1 MSSLNDP
8 RLLKQALEK
17 YKPPVCKHCGYELTG
32 LPPSAPCPE
41 CGAPR
46 PKPGARTSLAAKSQ
60 GLLRAPLAE
69 QLRFGAGFAGVS
81 VALVGAPAALI
92 VNALTPA
99 ATGAWLLI
107 AAALWWASL
116 ALLTLRPFSVGEGD
130 HRYAAR
136 TPAWVVA
143 LALATQT
150 LWAVAALAGGLHPAV
165 GWTALGLAFAGLYPA
180 LWILGEILE
189 WGGDESSGRRTKW
202 ILLEPV
208 YVAAFLG
215 LLGFVLWLF
224 VPRGEGALAF
234 LGKLAL
240 TIVMLYE
247 YVRLLLALS
256 SGVNIAWWARRHQL
270 DSAGRDERVEEA
282 RKAKEARQ
290 AGAVRSSESQHI
302 ARRAGADKPIS
313 VDDFSG

>member
-32 LPPSAPCPE
+32 LPLTAPCPE

-46 PKPGARTSLAAKSQ
+46 PKPGARTNLTAKSH
-60 GLLRAPLAE
+60 GLLRAPVFE

-81 VALVGAPAALI
+81 AALVGAPAVFI
-92 VNALTPA
+92 IRALTPA
-99 ATGAWLLI
+99 ASNAWLLVV
-107 AAALWWASL
+107 AALWWASL
-116 ALLTLRPFSVGEGD
+116 ALLTLRPFAVGEGD
-130 HRYAAR
+130 ARYAAR

-143 LALATQT
+143 LALASQT
-150 LWAVAALAGGLHPAV
+150 LWTVAVLAGGLHPAV
-165 GWTALGLAFAGLYPA
+165 LWTALGLAFIGLYPT

-189 WGGDESSGRRTKW
+189 WGGDETSGRRTKW

-224 VPRGEGALAF
+224 MSRVPGVLTLMGQI
-234 LGKLAL
+234 AL

-256 SGVNIAWWARRHQL
+256 SGVNIAWWARRHQR

-302 ARRAGADKPIS
+302 ARRAHADKPIS
-313 VDDFSG
+313 FDDFSR